1 MPPDVRFK
9 AKMHQS
15 QFPWTPLRELTCSA
29 HPDLLAVFKGLAY
42 EERGGKGKEEGN
54 GKEKGNIIIGAC
66 VGASRHS
73 FFQFQHYN

>member
-1 MPPDVRFK
+1 M
-9 AKMHQS
+9 
-15 QFPWTPLRELTCSA
+15 
-29 HPDLLAVFKGLAY
+29 AVFKGLAY
-42 EERGGKGKEEGN
+42 EERGGKAKEEGNGFPN